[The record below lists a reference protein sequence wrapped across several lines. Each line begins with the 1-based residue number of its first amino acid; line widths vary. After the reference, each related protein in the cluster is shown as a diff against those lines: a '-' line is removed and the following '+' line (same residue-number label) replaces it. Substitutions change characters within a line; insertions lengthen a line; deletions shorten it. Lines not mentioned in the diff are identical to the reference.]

1 MKMAIFCL
9 IDAIAS
15 LQMGG
20 EEKEGEESEGV
31 ADDEE
36 DFPVVLHSPGFL

>member
-1 MKMAIFCL
+1 MAIFCL
-9 IDAIAS
+9 IDADTL

-31 ADDEE
+31 ADDGE
-36 DFPVVLHSPGFL
+36 DFPFFLRPLGFL